1 MREQPWS
8 PRARYDARPARLA
21 RIRFL
26 PQAQFK
32 EPSSSV
38 TSLGQDVCVA
48 HTMPTVGGEPFDAK
62 TARAE
67 LEAEGLIVAH
77 RKLKRWNNQG
87 FKPKGATKQVG
98 GKTVYPHL

>member
-1 MREQPWS
+1 MREL
-8 PRARYDARPARLA
+8 PRGLRDRPGPISFRKHNARNPV
-21 RIRFL
+21 
-26 PQAQFK
+26 
-32 EPSSSV
+32 PSSSV

-48 HTMPTVGGEPFDAK
+48 HTMPMVGGEPFDAK

-87 FKPKGATKQVG
+87 FKPKGSAKQVG